1 MNNIDEV
8 ILDKYYR
15 LTEFKKANKLYE
27 NYLKTCEIV
36 VEQNGI
42 FTEFQISTITS
53 IIKIATYLNL
63 KILFENIDINENIA
77 YIEYKNQIKGHK
89 DIKKKKNKMKKEND
103 KRKRNKGKSFANQLS
118 IGFLCKKHHHKK
130 PICIKIFS
138 KGSLTIT
145 GTKSSNEIKH
155 VCYQLLDIFQNTNK
169 IFKYNDQEITLIP
182 YKNLINKDD
191 LSISIETVNGS
202 FKTNYRINLIDFQH
216 KIRKL
221 YDANKIYIK
230 SNRAALLEL
239 DLKIYEFFDKRKNKL
254 KTPKISI
261 YGTGSIVINSINE
274 DLLMKTYNFIKEF
287 LLKYQKE
294 IIDKNYKFN
303 L

>member
-1 MNNIDEV
+1 MNNIDKGV
-8 ILDKYYR
+8 LNKYYH
-15 LTEFKKANKLYE
+15 LPEFEKANELYE
-27 NYLKTCEIV
+27 NYLKTCEII
-36 VEQNGI
+36 VEKNGK

-53 IIKIATYLNL
+53 IIKIATHLNL

-77 YIEYKNQIKGHK
+77 YIEYKNQIKGFK
-89 DIKKKKNKMKKEND
+89 EKKKIKKKIKKDND
-103 KRKRNKGKSFANQLS
+103 KRRRNKGKTFANQLS

-145 GTKSSNEIKH
+145 GTKSSKEIEH
-155 VCYQLLDIFQNTNK
+155 VCFQLLDIFQNTNK
-169 IFKYNDQEITLIP
+169 IFKYNDQEIILIP
-182 YKNLINKDD
+182 YKNLIIKDD

-202 FKTNYRINLIDFQH
+202 FKTNYRINLIDFRH
-216 KIRKL
+216 KIREL
-221 YDANKIYIK
+221 YNADKIYIK
-230 SNRAALLEL
+230 INRAALLEL

-274 DLLMKTYNFIKEF
+274 DLLMKTYDFIKEF
-287 LLKYQKE
+287 LLKYQTE

-303 L
+303 